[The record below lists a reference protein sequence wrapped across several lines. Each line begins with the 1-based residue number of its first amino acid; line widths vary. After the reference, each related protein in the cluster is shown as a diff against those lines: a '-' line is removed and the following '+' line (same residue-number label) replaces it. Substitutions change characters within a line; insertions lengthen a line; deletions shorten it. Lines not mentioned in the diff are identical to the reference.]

1 MLGRE
6 TASGRIEKSAVLAP
20 CRIRRFRLSSAKVLA
35 GPSGWTAKAMGTVQ
49 ISATGPNSRHGS
61 YVRPL
66 RDLPA
71 HGTSILIQATRRVA
85 GSPRAPR
92 FTCHKMGCGAIG
104 MPRRPSARAPQR
116 VKQSRIRYN
125 ATRQSAPLTHRRTEC
140 RRAGRAPARRASA
153 ARLRG
158 RPAASPVAA
167 ADSGQRRSAHR
178 RRAARI
184 RRPPGCAPGRG

>member
-6 TASGRIEKSAVLAP
+6 TASGIIEKSAVLAP

-92 FTCHKMGCGAIG
+92 FTCHKMGCEAIG

-116 VKQSRIRYN
+116 VKQSRKTIHHLRPVIVRNMEEHVFLIRRSN
-125 ATRQSAPLTHRRTEC
+125 RLKPGGC
-140 RRAGRAPARRASA
+140 RSLVR
-153 ARLRG
+153 
-158 RPAASPVAA
+158 A
-167 ADSGQRRSAHR
+167 ADRLEHR
-178 RRAARI
+178 EA
-184 RRPPGCAPGRG
+184 G